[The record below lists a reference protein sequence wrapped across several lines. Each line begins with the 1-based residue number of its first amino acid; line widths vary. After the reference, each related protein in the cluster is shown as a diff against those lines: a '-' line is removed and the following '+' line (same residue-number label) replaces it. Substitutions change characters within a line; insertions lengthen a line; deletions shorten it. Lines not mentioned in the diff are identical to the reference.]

1 MIESTPYE
9 GDDTAGADAAPP
21 LKRQQVI
28 KRHSLVVR
36 LTHWINVLCL
46 TMLLMSGLQIFNA
59 RPQLDFGN
67 KTDFDHPVASISSAT
82 VDGVQRGFVEIGGHR
97 FDTTGVLG
105 LSNVDG
111 EPTERAFPAWATL
124 PYEQDLGT
132 GRSIHFVF
140 AWLFVVNGLVYL
152 VWGFATRH
160 FSRDFV
166 PTKDQWRH
174 IGRAILEHA
183 RLKFP
188 RGEEARH
195 YNVLQ
200 KITYILVA
208 FVLLPVLILAGWT
221 MSPGL
226 DAKFPFLLELFGGRQ
241 TARSVHFMAAFGV
254 VLFVLI
260 HVALVLVSGVLNNM
274 RSMITG
280 WYDIGREEKSDG

>member
-1 MIESTPYE
+1 MNSPIPSDGRTVA
-9 GDDTAGADAAPP
+9 GSDTV
-21 LKRQQVI
+21 RQPDRQRVI

-36 LTHWINVLCL
+36 LTHWVNALCL

-67 KTDFDHPVASISSAT
+67 KTDFDHPPASISAIE
-82 VDGVQRGFVEIGGHR
+82 VDGAQRGVVRIGGYR
-97 FDTTGVLG
+97 LDTTGLLG

-124 PYEQDLGT
+124 PSYQDLGT

-140 AWLFVVNGLVYL
+140 AWLFIANGLIYL
-152 VWGFATRH
+152 IWGYVTGH
-160 FSRDFV
+160 FLRDFV
-166 PTKDQWRH
+166 PSQYQWRH
-174 IGRAILEHA
+174 IGRSILEHA
-183 RLKFP
+183 RLRFP
-188 RGEEARH
+188 KGQEARQ

-200 KITYILVA
+200 KITYFIVA
-208 FVLLPVLILAGWT
+208 FLLLPLLVLAGWT

-226 DAKFPFLLELFGGRQ
+226 DAKFPFLLDLFGGRQ
-241 TARSVHFMAAFGV
+241 TARSVHFTAAFGV

-260 HVALVLVSGVLNNM
+260 HVALVLVSGVFNNM

-280 WYDIGREEKSDG
+280 WYDIGGEDEIHG